1 MTEIR
6 FHGTDRTEA
15 FLLRS
20 PPERF
25 AQRGNLD
32 RISRGCR
39 GPMGFD
45 ISHRARI
52 NAGHRLSPR
61 DYVRLTVDTR
71 RGVTRL
77 RSAVVIDRPTLN
89 DRVDEIAVSQGV
101 DQPFQDYHA
110 NSIAK
115 DDSLSIAVE
124 DPTVPVWRIDTSGFI
139 IRSEEHTSELQ
150 SQSNLVCRLLLEK
163 KKQ

>member
-39 GPMGFD
+39 SPMGFD

-71 RGVTRL
+71 RGVTCL
-77 RSAVVIDRPTLN
+77 RSAVVIDRPT
-89 DRVDEIAVSQGV
+89 
-101 DQPFQDYHA
+101 F
-110 NSIAK
+110 
-115 DDSLSIAVE
+115 DDCVY
-124 DPTVPVWRIDTSGFI
+124 
-139 IRSEEHTSELQ
+139 
-150 SQSNLVCRLLLEK
+150 
-163 KKQ
+163 